1 MEFDDLFNEHQYQKK
16 KMRKNKKMAGAGL
29 SDSLLNLGRQI
40 SSDYAPRLADLR
52 NRAAAA
58 AAQQKREND
67 ERAAMRAQIAA
78 LGGSAF
84 MDRLGDVAHDLGSIF
99 SSIPSTL
106 SAAAQRGEVKNRER
120 RLRDAARATALNNE
134 TEALRSHLATL
145 QGNAAQGSG
154 RGRKVKG
161 GVFGIPNLG
170 IRDSIPNLGIM
181 DTISPPTARLNY
193 HNPYH
198 RHLYDRRVEQ
208 AQRKERQ
215 ERDDDEDYEM
225 VELPQAAPAPPAT
238 GGFINPSNLLN
249 AYLGSRNSAN
259 PAASMAAR
267 ALIGNFLPSS
277 LTNMGLSAVGLG
289 KNKEVNGGFLTL
301 LPTLMAAQA
310 MGLNPL
316 SAIRG
321 LVGMGKNRKDVL
333 FYPKDEVSGGFLSP
347 LLLMTLAS
355 MAPSFLK
362 NTPIGA
368 VVGSG
373 KQLKFEHNEELI
385 RRLNG
390 VKGGSQFWKD
400 FGQGF
405 SSVMGPAST
414 LSGMAAMF
422 PPLTPVAAPLSMIT
436 GLLNSGVKYATG
448 NGDPR
453 EYRRPSHSARK
464 EQLQLANMRG
474 IETSNAKGGYV
485 HRPTKS
491 NKYENM
497 HGGAM
502 CGNMRAVGGARS
514 ARAAVIKDI
523 MNERGVSMIEAS
535 KIIKNEGL
543 Y

>member
-29 SDSLLNLGRQI
+29 SDSLLNLGRQF
-40 SSDYAPRLADLR
+40 SSDITPILADVR
-52 NRAAAA
+52 NRAAAIT
-58 AAQQKREND
+58 AQRKREND

-78 LGGSAF
+78 LGGSAL
-84 MDRLGDVAHDLGSIF
+84 MDRLGDVGHDLGSIF

-106 SAAAQRGEVKNRER
+106 SAASQRGRAL

-134 TEALRSHLATL
+134 TEALRSRLATL

-154 RGRKVKG
+154 RGRARKVKG

-181 DTISPPTARLNY
+181 DTISPPTAQLNY

-198 RHLYDRRVEQ
+198 RHLYQRRVEQ
-208 AQRKERQ
+208 QQRQERQ
-215 ERDDDEDYEM
+215 ERDDDEPFEM
-225 VELPQAAPAPPAT
+225 VELPQAAPPAT

-249 AYLGSRNSAN
+249 AFLGSRNSSN

-289 KNKEVNGGFLTL
+289 KNKE
-301 LPTLMAAQA
+301 
-310 MGLNPL
+310 
-316 SAIRG
+316 AIRG

-333 FYPKDEVSGGFLSP
+333 FYPKNEVSGGFLSP

-405 SSVMGPAST
+405 SSVMGPASA

-422 PPLTPVAAPLSMIT
+422 PPLTPVAGPLSMIT

-464 EQLQLANMRG
+464 EQLALANMRG

-514 ARAAVIKDI
+514 ARAAVIKDV

-535 KIIKNEGL
+535 KIVKNEGL
-543 Y
+543 KY